1 MTSESK
7 RIKNFRKWLT
17 KAVPRFPNDK
27 ETLVLL
33 EEKHLVDQLIIFLNW
48 RVRFVAPRKRTVLI
62 EKAAAN
68 DPRWTSLFARI
79 DALLNKVK
87 DGEDLTPYLSR
98 RAITKGFSP
107 ETEKNEPNADHW
119 ADKDFLLNVMGLH
132 HFHLV
137 PCDGASEREAHN
149 DVLFASV
156 SREQFE
162 VIGIFN
168 HEVFESTV
176 PGSMAAERAQLWRI
190 FEEREQRGALPGQLL
205 FGGMGGLGITL
216 SGHSATLVRAA
227 QRYYQRIR
235 EIDPQLDDQSFIKD
249 MFSLASVPA
258 KPKFQWRL
266 NYLDLGVLDESSG
279 TFFIYAKGPN

>member
-1 MTSESK
+1 MNNESK
-7 RIKNFRKWLT
+7 RIKNFRMWLT

-27 ETLVLL
+27 ATLVLL
-33 EEKHLVDQLIIFLNW
+33 EEKHLVDLLIIFLNW
-48 RVRFVAPRKRTVLI
+48 RVRYVTPRKRTVLI
-62 EKAAAN
+62 ENTAAN
-68 DPRWTSLFARI
+68 NPRWITLSSRI
-79 DALLNKVK
+79 DHLLNKVRN
-87 DGEDLTPYLSR
+87 GEDLTPYLSR
-98 RAITKGFSP
+98 KAISKGFSP
-107 ETEKNEPNADHW
+107 ATEKNDPNADHW

-137 PCDGASEREAHN
+137 PCDGASGRDAHN

-168 HEVFESTV
+168 HEVFESSV
-176 PGSMAAERAQLWRI
+176 PGAMAAERAQLWKI

-216 SGHSATLVRAA
+216 SGHPTTLVRAA

-235 EIDPQLDDQSFIKD
+235 EIDPQLDVQSFITD
-249 MFSLASVPA
+249 MYSPASIPA
-258 KPKFQWRL
+258 KPKLQWRL
-266 NYLDLGVLDESSG
+266 NYLDLGILDESTS